1 MCLLSDSE
9 AGKEDGGGG
18 GGSASEEMCCY
29 HAELSGLWQ
38 SISHE
43 VKLSPSFLSLSLEL
57 CGTARFVC
65 GLMMARNSGC
75 KLVSFKVILNNLQS
89 TILI

>member
-43 VKLSPSFLSLSLEL
+43 VKLSPSFLSL
-57 CGTARFVC
+57 GTARFVC

>member
-1 MCLLSDSE
+1 ME
-9 AGKEDGGGG
+9 EGG

-43 VKLSPSFLSLSLEL
+43 VKLSPSFLSLSRVMRHSPF
-57 CGTARFVC
+57 CVWTHDGTQFRLQI
-65 GLMMARNSGC
+65 G
-75 KLVSFKVILNNLQS
+75 VI
-89 TILI
+89 